1 MVHFFRLMLGLA
13 LVMFALAARAQ
24 TTVTLL
30 TGWNLLGNGSTAKI
44 DVAAPALFG
53 DASRVTSVWKWLTAS
68 NRWAFYSPALD
79 SAALSNFAAGKGYDV
94 LSTVTGGEGFWV
106 HASTPFSVQLPDTP
120 PVLAATLFAS
130 LPAGWNLIAT
140 GETQVPADLDVT
152 SLWAWDNWQ
161 SGWYFHSP
169 RLNAGTELTTYIQ
182 HQGYLDFNAA
192 NKKLGPGEGF
202 WIKKPEPW
210 SLRPA
215 SEAGLTAY
223 FQEAFGPASK
233 SYLNTPWVGG
243 VMTTV
248 GTPSAVAD
256 TAAAVFSGT
265 TLQEAGVDEADLIKS
280 DGVHVFG
287 LERTSTSGGTSN
299 VLLRQQLNALA
310 VDAALVPVDSLRLPF
325 AGNVRSTGLY
335 LDSTRQQLVAVG
347 EAAMSWGIYDAWFAP
362 QSWAQGATEVL
373 LVDTSSTTQ
382 MKTRRTL
389 HLSGQLIGSRRIGS
403 TLYLVLRSYPTVV
416 GLDTTWHTEKTASNQ
431 AVVSKLQAAQLL
443 PTLSIDGGAAQPLVD
458 AASCF
463 TQEQNS
469 FKSADVVTIVGID
482 LAAATHSHAAR
493 CFTGGTEA
501 FYMSDRSLYL
511 ATTRN
516 TYTYKGMYPVYAAQ
530 TSTDIHKFALSGVS
544 IDYRGSGNVTG
555 HLGFDQNRKSFRMGE
570 YDGALRVITQ
580 TASTWGGWLAV
591 PLAVSDPAGTVSATL
606 VPPVVADSPG
616 HLSILQES
624 DGTLKRVGE
633 LPNAQ
638 RPAPLGKP
646 GEQLYASRFIGARGY
661 LVTYRLTDPL
671 YVLDL
676 SQPSDPKIAG
686 ELQVSGYSDYLFP
699 LTENLLLGVGKEA
712 ISDGTSGDGRFA
724 WYQGVKLSLID
735 VADPTHPREA
745 ARSLVGKRG
754 TDATV
759 LHDHHGI
766 ALQTL
771 GGVVRVSLPVSL
783 HDSPPYLATGA
794 ASDYFKFTRTELQKF
809 EINLSGQSLV
819 ERPPLGSKLAGE
831 RSISS
836 DRSLLWNNQVHY
848 YQDGVWRSGV
858 W

>member
-1 MVHFFRLMLGLA
+1 MIHFCRLIVWLA
-13 LVMFALAARAQ
+13 LVVFALGARAQ

-30 TGWNLLGNGSTAKI
+30 SGWNLLGNGSTGKI
-44 DVAAPALFG
+44 DVTATALFG
-53 DASRVTSVWKWLTAS
+53 DASRVASVWKWLPAS
-68 NRWAFYSPALD
+68 NRWAYYSPQLD
-79 SAALSNFAAGKGYDV
+79 GPGLSRFATSKGYDV
-94 LSTVTGGEGFWV
+94 LSTVAGGEGFWV
-106 HASTPFSVQLPDTP
+106 HATAPFSVQLPDTP

-130 LPAGWNLIAT
+130 LPVGWNLIAT
-140 GETQVPADLDVT
+140 GETKAPADMDVT
-152 SLWAWDNWQ
+152 TLWAWDSWQ

-169 RLNAGTELTTYIQ
+169 RLNAGTELATFIQ
-182 HQGYLDFNAA
+182 SQGYFDFNAS
-192 NKKLGPGEGF
+192 NKKLLPGEGF

-243 VMTTV
+243 VMTAV

-256 TAAAVFSGT
+256 TASAVFSGT

-280 DGVHVFG
+280 DGVHLFS
-287 LERTSTSGGTSN
+287 LERTSTSGGTAN
-299 VLLRQQLNALA
+299 VLQRQRLNAQA
-310 VDAALVPVDSLRLPF
+310 ADAALVPVDSLKLPF
-325 AGNVRSTGLY
+325 AANVRSTGLY
-335 LDSTRQQLVAVG
+335 LDSARQQLVAVG
-347 EAAMSWGIYDAWFAP
+347 EGATFWGIYDAWFAP

-373 LVDTSSTTQ
+373 LVDTSSPTQ

-403 TLYLVLRSYPTVV
+403 TLYLVLRSYPTVA
-416 GLDTTWHTEKTASNQ
+416 GLDTAWPVEKTAANQ
-431 AVVSKLQAAQLL
+431 AVVSKLQASQLL
-443 PTLSIDGGAAQPLVD
+443 PTLSIDGGTALPLVD
-458 AASCF
+458 AAACY
-463 TQEQNS
+463 TQEQNAV
-469 FKSADVVTIVGID
+469 KSADVVTIVAID
-482 LAAATHSHAAR
+482 LAAPSHGHAAR

-511 ATTRN
+511 STTRN
-516 TYTYKGMYPVYAAQ
+516 TYSYSGMYPVYAAQ
-530 TSTDIHKFALSGVS
+530 TSTDIHKFALSGVA

-580 TASTWGGWLAV
+580 TAPTWGGWLAV
-591 PLAVSDPAGTVSATL
+591 PLAVGDPTGTTSTTPA
-606 VPPVVADSPG
+606 PPVVADSPG

-633 LPNAQ
+633 LPNAN

-712 ISDGTSGDGRFA
+712 VSDGTSGDGRFA
-724 WYQGVKLSLID
+724 WHQGVKLSLID
-735 VADPTHPREA
+735 VTDPAHPREA

-783 HDSPPYLATGA
+783 HDTPPYLATGA
-794 ASDYFKFTRTELQKF
+794 ASDYFQFTRTELQKF
-809 EINLSGQSLV
+809 EIDLSAQNLR
-819 ERPPLGSKLAGE
+819 ERPPLASKLTDQ
-831 RSISS
+831 RDISS

-848 YQDGVWRSGV
+848 YQNGVWRSGL